1 MLDARRKPKLRQLD
15 RHTISRDGEELVVLR
30 DPMALSEPMAVDAE
44 FGQVLDMFDGQRTLA
59 QIRQSLLMTH
69 ELDVP
74 LADLAAFADELAEAG
89 FLDDETFR
97 SKWLALFERWLED
110 PVRPPHLAGLAYPDD
125 PAQARAL
132 LEAALPAGVRRVQPG
147 SNVIACVIPHQP
159 PDAIAPILDAT
170 LRDLPAPDEIEVVV
184 VLGTDHHPAILPCV
198 TTRKRWAT
206 PLGEIQPHTSL
217 IAALERRVPWIRREE
232 IRFRTADAIELA
244 LLSLRHVYGDGCPP
258 ILPLACSAQ
267 GLTDRTAKERDEL
280 LAALDGLLED
290 RAVLFLA
297 AAELSHAGPA
307 YRRGP
312 LDAALVEEIEGY
324 DRDLVAPLLQ
334 GRVAAFASR
343 CREPGPQGGASGAFV
358 LDVLARLLPVGNRAE
373 LADYRLLPA
382 PGKQEGRFGAV
393 GLRFRRS

>member
-44 FGQVLDMFDGQRTLA
+44 FGQVLDLFDGQRTLA

-74 LADLAAFADELAEAG
+74 VADLAAFADELAEAG

-97 SKWLALFERWLED
+97 AKWLAIFKRWLDD
-110 PVRPPHLAGLAYPDD
+110 PVRAPHLAGVAYPDD
-125 PAQARAL
+125 PELARAL
-132 LEAALPAGVRRVQPG
+132 MDAALPRTVARTRSG
-147 SNVIACVIPHQP
+147 SNVVACVIPHQP
-159 PDAIAPILDAT
+159 PDAAAEILDAA
-170 LRDLPAPDEIEVVV
+170 LRDLPAPDDLEVVV
-184 VLGTDHHPAILPCV
+184 VLGTDHHPAMLPCV
-198 TTRKRWAT
+198 TTVKQWAT
-206 PLGEIQPHTSL
+206 PLGPIQPHAKL
-217 IAALERRVPWIRREE
+217 IAALERRVPWVRREE

-244 LLSLRHVYGDGCPP
+244 LLSLRHVYGDACPP

-267 GLTDRTAKERDEL
+267 GLSERTAKERDEVV
-280 LAALDGLLED
+280 AALDGLLED
-290 RAVLFLA
+290 RAVLFLV

-312 LDAALVEEIEGY
+312 LDTSLLEEIEGY
-324 DRDLVAPLLQ
+324 DRGLIEPLLQ
-334 GRVAAFASR
+334 GRTGQFSSR
-343 CREPGPQGGASGAFV
+343 CREDGPQGRASGAFA
-358 LDVLARLLPVGNRAE
+358 LDVLARLLPVGHRAE

-382 PGKQEGRFGAV
+382 PGRQDGRIGAV
-393 GLRFRRS
+393 GLRFRRA